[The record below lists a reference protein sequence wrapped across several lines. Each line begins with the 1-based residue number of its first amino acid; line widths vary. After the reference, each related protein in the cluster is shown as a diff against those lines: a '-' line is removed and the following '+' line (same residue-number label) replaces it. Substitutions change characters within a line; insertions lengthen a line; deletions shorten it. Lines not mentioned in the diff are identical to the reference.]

1 MSIVFVI
8 GLVAALVMTPVASP
22 SPVLVGETER
32 FTSQLTAVTIEYQVP
47 EVAFKTSYTSE
58 RSDQIEEFVFF
69 HSANSNYEISFVMN
83 DAVIKDYVADTE
95 IFLDETFNDVVVIER
110 SIGEHD
116 AWLFAIA
123 EHPEEGPIAIYLQ
136 YEEDAFRS
144 FDLVVLQ
151 VSERDA
157 FTVDMTSAQE
167 RILIGDAPYLDGV
180 DVDVL
185 DDMLQES
192 SSEG

>member
-22 SPVLVGETER
+22 SPVLVGETEQ

-47 EVAFKTSYTSE
+47 EVAFETAYTSE
-58 RSDQIEEFVFF
+58 YGDQIEEFAFF
-69 HSANSNYEISFVMN
+69 HSADSNYEISFVKN
-83 DAVIKDYVADTE
+83 DAVVEDYVAGTE
-95 IFLDETFNDVVVIER
+95 ILLRETFNDVVVIER

-116 AWLFAIA
+116 AWLLATA
-123 EHPEEGPIAIYLQ
+123 EQPEEGPIVIYLQ

-157 FTVDMTSAQE
+157 FTVDMALAQQT
-167 RILIGDAPYLDGV
+167 ILIGDAPYLDGV

-192 SSEG
+192 SSER